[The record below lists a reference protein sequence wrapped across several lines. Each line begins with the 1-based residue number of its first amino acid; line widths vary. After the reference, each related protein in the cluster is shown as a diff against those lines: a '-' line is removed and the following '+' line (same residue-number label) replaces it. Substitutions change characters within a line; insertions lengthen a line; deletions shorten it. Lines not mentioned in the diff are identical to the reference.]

1 MALVITDD
9 RNYKDIADAIRMGTE
24 KTNAI
29 YPHQMPNEIK
39 SGYSVQYNMGYN
51 HGTYEGAEQGRAEAT
66 EEFNSKHFS
75 QIIKG
80 DGTTSL
86 TFNLPFEPDFV
97 SVFANSADAR
107 TLKGTVSYFDI
118 DLAALGQIIGKCGA
132 TAGKNG
138 TGNYE
143 NRLMPPATALSMY
156 QRADDGTVTISNVAT
171 ASTPVCYFAN
181 VVDYYVLASKY
192 DLPPLKTQIEESV
205 RRLPD
210 TSCTAYYQQVKID
223 AALTTSEWE
232 ALMAEKPNCTFEL
245 V

>member
-1 MALVITDD
+1 MSVSKKMNTIAENVD
-9 RNYKDIADAIRMGTE
+9 RVFTAGRYIGTSEGVEIGYKDGFD
-24 KTNAI
+24 K
-29 YPHQMPNEIK
+29 
-39 SGYSVQYNMGYN
+39 GYAAGV
-51 HGTYEGAEQGRAEAT
+51 EQGKSESEA
-66 EEFNSKHFS
+66 EFNSKHFS
-75 QIIKG
+75 QLIKG

-107 TLKGTVSYFDI
+107 TLQGTVSYFDI
-118 DLAALGQIIGKCGA
+118 DFVSLGQIIGKNGC

-143 NRLMPPATALSMY
+143 NRLSVPSTALSMY
-156 QRADDGTVTISNVAT
+156 QRADNGDVTISNVAT
-171 ASTPVCYFAN
+171 SANPVCYFAN
-181 VVDYYVLASKY
+181 GVDYYVLASKY

-210 TSCTAYYQQVKID
+210 TSCTAYYQQIKID

-232 ALMAEKPNCTFEL
+232 ALMAEKPNCTFKL